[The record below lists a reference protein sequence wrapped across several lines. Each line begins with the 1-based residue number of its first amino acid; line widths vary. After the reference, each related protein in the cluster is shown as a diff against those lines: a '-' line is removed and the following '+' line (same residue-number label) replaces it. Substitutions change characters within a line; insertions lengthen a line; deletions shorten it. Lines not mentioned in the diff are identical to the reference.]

1 MRNPS
6 FVAQHRGGPLTAEQ
20 HRALMTWAF
29 DCILHAAQTLGTTL
43 NPDLMPLMAIGRS
56 WQGGLVKVGA
66 AQKASLAAHAIARAT
81 EDPIAKALARAVGQ
95 AVATAHMADHALG
108 APYYIQKAFKSANL
122 DDTAEMLWQNE
133 QLPATICD
141 LVREARNS

>member
-1 MRNPS
+1 MRNQA
-6 FVAQHRGGPLTAEQ
+6 FVAQHRGGALTAEQ
-20 HRALMTWAF
+20 HRDLMTWAL

-43 NPDLMPLMAIGRS
+43 NPDLIPLMGIGRS

-81 EDPIAKALARAVGQ
+81 EDPIAKAFARAVGQ

-122 DDTAEMLWQNE
+122 DDAAEIAWQNE
-133 QLPATICD
+133 QLPEHIRK
-141 LVREARNS
+141 LVLEARKS